1 MGKTTA
7 GLNPE
12 AGHRR
17 PFWVVGLLLLGVV
30 VVILAGA
37 FVVSHHVR
45 SRVGIESGA
54 RTPMRSSSPR
64 GANTGVGT
72 PATAQSTVSATPTS
86 LPSVQPTATLS
97 PRQQV
102 MQAYHH
108 YWRDYRQAL
117 YTLISSQMSNVATGD
132 ELRQVQEQVVSL
144 RRDNHAV
151 RTRVTH
157 HALVVSIRGDK
168 ATVYDEI
175 LNRSFTIDPVT
186 KQPPQESNRA
196 DLEKNIYFFQRVQGK
211 WKVVK
216 SVQAGK

>member
-1 MGKTTA
+1 MGKTTV
-7 GLNPE
+7 GINPQP
-12 AGHRR
+12 GHRR
-17 PFWVVGLLLLGVV
+17 PFWVVGLLLLGAVV
-30 VVILAGA
+30 VVLVFA
-37 FVVSHHVR
+37 FVSSHHFR
-45 SRVGIESGA
+45 SHVGIESGA
-54 RTPMRSSSPR
+54 RTPVRSSSPR
-64 GANTGVGT
+64 GANTGVGS

-86 LPSVQPTATLS
+86 VPTVQPTPTLS

-117 YTLISSQMSNVATGD
+117 YTLISSQMSNVATSD
-132 ELRQVQEQVVSL
+132 ELRQVEAQVVSL
-144 RRDNHAV
+144 RRDNRAV

-186 KQPPQESNRA
+186 KQPPQGSNRA
-196 DLEKNIYFFQRVQGK
+196 DLEKDIYFFQRVQGK

>member
-1 MGKTTA
+1 
-7 GLNPE
+7 
-12 AGHRR
+12 
-17 PFWVVGLLLLGVV
+17 VVGLLLLGAVV
-30 VVILAGA
+30 VVLVILAGA

-45 SRVGIESGA
+45 SHVGIESGA
-54 RTPMRSSSPR
+54 RTPMRSFSTP
-64 GANTGVGT
+64 GAYKGGATA
-72 PATAQSTVSATPTS
+72 ATAQSTVSVTPTS
-86 LPSVQPTATLS
+86 VPTVRPTPTLS

-117 YTLISSQMSNVATGD
+117 YTLSSSQMSNVATGG
-132 ELRQVQEQVVSL
+132 ELRQVEAQVVSL
-144 RRDNHAV
+144 RRDNRAV

-186 KQPPQESNRA
+186 KQPPQGSNRA
-196 DLEKNIYFFQRVQGK
+196 DLEKDIYFFQRIHRK

>member
-30 VVILAGA
+30 VVVLVFA
-37 FVVSHHVR
+37 FVSSHHFR
-45 SRVGIESGA
+45 SKVGIESGA
-54 RTPMRSSSPR
+54 RTPVRSSSTPSAYQ
-64 GANTGVGT
+64 GGGT

-86 LPSVQPTATLS
+86 LPTVQPTPVLS

-117 YTLISSQMSNVATGD
+117 YTLTSSQMSNIATGD
-132 ELRQVQEQVVSL
+132 ELRQVEAQVVSL

-186 KQPPQESNRA
+186 KQPPQGSNRA
-196 DLEKNIYFFQRVQGK
+196 DLEKDIYFFQRIQGK

>member
-1 MGKTTA
+1 MDKTTA
-7 GLNPE
+7 GLNPQP
-12 AGHRR
+12 GHRR
-17 PFWVVGLLLLGVV
+17 PFWVIGLILLGVV
-30 VVILAGA
+30 VVVLAGA
-37 FVVSHHVR
+37 FVMSHHFR
-45 SRVGIESGA
+45 SHVGIEPVA
-54 RTPMRSSSPR
+54 RTPVRSFSTPGAYR
-64 GANTGVGT
+64 GGGAL
-72 PATAQSTVSATPTS
+72 ATVQSTVAVTPASVPT
-86 LPSVQPTATLS
+86 VQPTPTLS

-117 YTLISSQMSNVATGD
+117 YTLSSSQMSNVATGG
-132 ELRQVQEQVVSL
+132 ELRQVEAQVVSL
-144 RRDNHAV
+144 RRDNRAV

-186 KQPPQESNRA
+186 KQPPQGSNRA
-196 DLEKNIYFFQRVQGK
+196 DLEKDIYFFQRIHGK

>member
-7 GLNPE
+7 GINPE

-30 VVILAGA
+30 VIVLGGA
-37 FVVSHHVR
+37 FVVSHHVQ

-54 RTPMRSSSPR
+54 RTPVRSSSPR
-64 GANTGVGT
+64 GANTGGGAA
-72 PATAQSTVSATPTS
+72 ATAQSTVSATPTS
-86 LPSVQPTATLS
+86 LPTLQPTPVLS

-144 RRDNHAV
+144 RRVNHAV

-175 LNRSFTIDPVT
+175 LNRSFTIDPLT
-186 KQPPQESNRA
+186 KQPPQGSNRA
-196 DLEKNIYFFQRVQGK
+196 DLEKDIYFFQRVQGK